1 MLARDTYLPQRTKG
15 LRPESESPVFLVTP
29 AMRSWNQFSAFIK
42 EWGDFGWHHDE
53 LRRRQ
58 SIHSCAHYAGLRE
71 MPSRRQCQNQTLVS
85 GGSAKHRCPLPNG
98 AVEQGACSGQGVWRP
113 QHVDESG
120 GTSLSGKRADVLR
133 ACAHGVEQTA
143 GTRLAVGCHPSADA
157 TIHTSPG
164 PNTVQWLL
172 GIGRRRR
179 MQSCGN
185 ATRSRATGDARR
197 SACVGGLGGR
207 RGAPERTRACV

>member
-1 MLARDTYLPQRTKG
+1 MHRREVHACIR
-15 LRPESESPVFLVTP
+15 V
-29 AMRSWNQFSAFIK
+29 
-42 EWGDFGWHHDE
+42 

-58 SIHSCAHYAGLRE
+58 RRLNKPRSKQIEPVSPLGSCGEPMSKPKRWCPVVL
-71 MPSRRQCQNQTLVS
+71 PSTDVRFQMGT
-85 GGSAKHRCPLPNG
+85 
-98 AVEQGACSGQGVWRP
+98 VEQGACSGQGVWRP

-197 SACVGGLGGR
+197 FSCAGR
-207 RGAPERTRACV
+207 RSGHRGGPERTRACV